1 MVEINKSNTL
11 TSSASFNTSAPN
23 SQSMATGLL
32 STITVHPDIEFQGI
46 NQGPLQLVLL
56 TICFSG
62 KLPTQVIERN
72 SVSSCNQ
79 SNIRT
84 GFSLLV
90 CMTACSYFN
99 FFWRRICVLYLTS
112 CRSGI
117 NGSMLQFWRIN
128 ASRWRCESVYFTFFF
143 QTYAIQ
149 SLCSQGDTNS
159 PAHQD
164 VSDDIQIPFLPLRH
178 FDNSDWN
185 TWATL
190 SKNIESWLVDV
201 GSETQLWTWGRDAF
215 WLAFIAAYPLFPRGS
230 WPKWDSRIPLE
241 GPFIEQWLEQSGDHT
256 VIAQE
261 QDSIRVDIWDE
272 FCKHAA
278 LFFPHSLVV
287 SD

>member
-11 TSSASFNTSAPN
+11 TSSASFNASSPN

-46 NQGPLQLVLL
+46 NQGPLQSVLL

-72 SVSSCNQ
+72 SPVHISISFGEEYASFTSPVVEAVSMD
-79 SNIRT
+79 
-84 GFSLLV
+84 L
-90 CMTACSYFN
+90 CS
-99 FFWRRICVLYLTS
+99 S
-112 CRSGI
+112 SGE
-117 NGSMLQFWRIN
+117 SMHPDG
-128 ASRWRCESVYFTFFF
+128 A
-143 QTYAIQ
+143 

-241 GPFIEQWLEQSGDHT
+241 GPFIERWLEQSGDHT